1 MNSKINEYV
10 EYLSAWCRT
19 RDGKYVPYDLK
30 NLKEELI
37 NIVIQGNT
45 EPIKTFKKKFLNKEI
60 SFPIF
65 CIGLMPNRE
74 KELYNKCLKVVSD
87 FEASHNNM

>member
-1 MNSKINEYV
+1 MSSKINEYV

-19 RDGKYVPYDLK
+19 RDGKYVPYDLH

-45 EPIKTFKKKFLNKEI
+45 EPIKTFKNKFLNKEI

-74 KELYNKCLKVVSD
+74 KELYDKCLEIVSN
-87 FEASHNNM
+87 FEATHNM

>member
-1 MNSKINEYV
+1 MSSKINEYV
-10 EYLSAWCRT
+10 KYLSAWCRT
-19 RDGKYVPYDLK
+19 IDGKYVPYDLK

-37 NIVIQGNT
+37 NIVIQGNA

-65 CIGLMPNRE
+65 CIGLMLNRE
-74 KELYNKCLKVVSD
+74 KELYNKCLKVVLD
-87 FEASHNNM
+87 FEANHNNT